1 MFNKKY
7 SFQLCKLES
16 TINNIVEDNKYHDIE
31 VLKKISIL
39 ANIPIENIIAMYSDT
54 YFKNA
59 SLNYKYIFVISDYSD
74 SEDESGTFINFYNNN
89 ILQIVYIGTIRDY
102 NNNENREGILDLHLF
117 NFVSSNIKSF
127 LDDHYD
133 MQSYTNTRLV
143 ENLTMYFT
151 LCVLYHAKY
160 DIEDK
165 VIDDI
170 EKRYLDFIKTDIDN
184 KYYNYYWMEDIEEI
198 IIDILS
204 KG

>member
-117 NFVSSNIKSF
+117 NFVSSHIKSF

-151 LCVLYHAKY
+151 LCVLYHANY
-160 DIEDK
+160 NIEDK

-170 EKRYLDFIKTDIDN
+170 EKRYLDFIKTDIDK

>member
-31 VLKKISIL
+31 ILKKISIL
-39 ANIPIENIIAMYSDT
+39 ANIPIENIISMYTDT

-89 ILQIVYIGTIRDY
+89 SLQIVYIGTIKDY

-127 LDDHYD
+127 LDDYYD

-151 LCVLYHAKY
+151 LCVLYRANY
-160 DIEDK
+160 NIEDK

-198 IIDILS
+198 IVDILS